1 MNHGM
6 RVEDIGLGRVIKYWP
21 LLLLIFTVGG
31 WYRESQ
37 TNALLVEK
45 HELKLQEL
53 DTRETRVEDAVI
65 SLQKIADWTD
75 RHRH

>member
-1 MNHGM
+1 MNHGT
-6 RVEDIGLGRVIKYWP
+6 RTEDIGMGRIIKYWP
-21 LLLLIFTVGG
+21 LLLLIFTIGG

-37 TNALLVEK
+37 TNALLVDK
-45 HELKLQEL
+45 HEIKIQEL

-75 RHRH
+75 RHRK